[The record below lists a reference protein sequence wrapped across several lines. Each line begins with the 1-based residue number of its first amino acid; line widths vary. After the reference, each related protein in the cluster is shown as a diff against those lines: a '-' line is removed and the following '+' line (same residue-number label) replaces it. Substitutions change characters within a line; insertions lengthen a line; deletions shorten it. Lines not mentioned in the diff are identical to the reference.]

1 MKTKVQAQRKFAQG
15 AYVPPALNVSGG
27 GIDRRTE
34 ISPIKEKSVFH
45 NKTSA
50 RSLLDIVAFK
60 NLHKHAQPIV
70 LLERLENSHPLCS
83 KDRSNPIALAKPS
96 GVTINKTSHEPIPP
110 VSNATH
116 SSPMSR
122 DRTRNARIIT
132 PRLPMHLRS
141 RVVTYG
147 ERKKVLVSKKKN
159 FENREKNIVKIRNS
173 RELRKKKRPDNYS
186 DDFSIDDDKPL
197 MFFRQKSLSLKK
209 DASMKQRKIN
219 NKRPKSVK
227 NSEPKPRNKTKIVRP
242 GLNLQGKDAV
252 KRSSSCLDQSAVQGP
267 ASCRTNINPIPGLP
281 SSNKNISPILEA
293 APSNKDVIPVPETSP
308 TTTKTN
314 PVSGLPTRNTNTNTT
329 PLSSQAKEEGQN
341 LEPSFPN
348 KNVDFVPGTVTPN
361 VNANLIKVLSTSNLI
376 VDANV
381 RPAFAGMNMDTS
393 GGQVPDKIDVN
404 PYSWPASH
412 MNMETI
418 PVQTFPNGNMG
429 PIPVTSPPGINVNP
443 ITGPQ
448 SQIYVVNVPGS
459 SSNIYV
465 VPVPGASTFAY
476 ATPVPAPTS
485 TNLYVDSIPGP
496 SSLNIYK
503 DPVPGPSCTGVYAVA
518 TSAPSTNICSDNDR
532 GPLSSNIYTGN
543 VSEPSASMPCATSGS
558 LPSCLNTHPAL
569 ASGCSSPNAST
580 ASTASSPSSNQ
591 VPTASSSEI
600 YSHPVPGTSSSSVC
614 SDPIPNTSSNGRNK
628 RTIAKQRRKSS
639 TKSASS
645 LTRKRPMALRAP
657 FYGIKMI
664 ETWLSSDFRVVTAP
678 PPPPP
683 PKKKSNDPSEARGVT
698 MSPEPEIDETEQC
711 IGAKFSTIKDI
722 INYGPSYFDCL
733 CLQCDHCNYIYKM
746 LNKYKQDSSAAR
758 HVEVGMRKRKHEESL
773 TVERQEASDSMV
785 IEVSDSEDIN
795 TIDLT
800 GDTDDLMQ
808 DSEASNCSPKPANSS
823 NPQPEN
829 GSQQNEA
836 QRDSPGERLQNQLAR
851 NLAQRIQTQQSQRRI
866 QQRQRQRVGR
876 QAGSSLRGRQRI
888 VPRAVQRPLRR
899 VVVNKVVNRRS
910 LTRYSYQTSK
920 HSDNVSRILRDK
932 IITAPVFYPT
942 LEEFSDPM
950 AYLEKIMKF
959 TKKYGIFKLVAPDEY
974 EPTCTISENFKF
986 STSHQYIARFFNRW
1000 GPAARELCTMRAYLA
1015 TQNVHFKRG
1024 PLLGGLE
1031 VDLPKVFHIVQR
1043 LGGLKTV
1050 MDKKKWHRIAE
1061 ELNLRNLRNPEKKFD
1076 NLFLKYLLPYNS
1088 LTKRERQDM
1097 MMKVEQR
1104 WIKKNNRLMKRVV
1117 NPLYRQK
1124 RMLGEIESSDEEAED
1139 EDYLTEA
1146 LNLAE
1151 DCSQLGRKMGLEAFK
1166 KIAGTA
1172 FNMYFPDE
1180 KAQPTVAEIEEKYWN
1195 IVLLGTQHVSVNT
1208 AFIESGVEGNISPK
1222 SKTSDAI
1229 TTSPWYLK
1237 NLSTD
1242 KSNVLRLLGSLAGM
1256 TVPSLHVGMVFST
1269 SCWHRDPHGLPWMD
1283 YLHQGTEKIW
1293 YGVPSHE
1300 GQNFRCALETLCPT
1314 LCQNKTLW
1322 LPSEIAMTPL
1332 NLLLDRNIKLTR
1344 CVQRPGEFVFVN
1356 PQAYSS
1362 SVSTDFTVSE
1372 SVYFATESYFENVN
1386 QAFQELKESC
1396 EPSSFSLE
1404 QLLISAAK
1412 DPHLSPNVLEH
1423 VNKHLNDIVSE
1434 ELSFRRALTDLK
1446 VPLLL
1451 NKNRPTI
1458 WSARDDDECQVC
1470 RTALYL
1476 SRVTGLFK
1484 NASVC
1489 LQHALRLINLKK
1501 GAELKALIATLAM
1514 EVTISNQELHDIVVK
1529 LQRRL
1534 SQRAK

>member
-1 MKTKVQAQRKFAQG
+1 MIQLKDDIPALIYKVNFVVRKVQAQRKFAQG
-15 AYVPPALNVSGG
+15 AYVPPTLNVSGG

-83 KDRSNPIALAKPS
+83 KDRPNPIAISKPTS
-96 GVTINKTSHEPIPP
+96 VAVNKNHETISPI
-110 VSNATH
+110 SNGTH
-116 SSPMSR
+116 SSSISR

-147 ERKKVLVSKKKN
+147 ERKKVLVTKKKN

-252 KRSSSCLDQSAVQGP
+252 KRRSSCLDQSAVQGP
-267 ASCRTNINPIPGLP
+267 ASCSTKIKPIPA
-281 SSNKNISPILEA
+281 NKNVSPTLEA
-293 APSNKDVIPVPETSP
+293 APSKDVIPIPKSSP
-308 TTTKTN
+308 TSTKTN
-314 PVSGLPTRNTNTNTT
+314 LVSGLSCNTNTNPT
-329 PLSSQAKEEGQN
+329 SQIKEEEQN
-341 LEPSFPN
+341 LGSSN
-348 KNVDFVPGTVTPN
+348 KNVDFIPGTPTPN

-376 VDANV
+376 VDANG
-381 RPAFAGMNMDTS
+381 RPTFAGINMEANT
-393 GGQVPDKIDVN
+393 GQVPDKINVN
-404 PYSWPASH
+404 HYSWPASH
-412 MNMETI
+412 INMDTI
-418 PVQTFPNGNMG
+418 PVQSFPNGNIG
-429 PIPVTSPPGINVNP
+429 SIPVTSPGMNVNP
-443 ITGPQ
+443 IAGPQ

-503 DPVPGPSCTGVYAVA
+503 DPIPGTSCNGVFGVASSTPSA
-518 TSAPSTNICSDNDR
+518 NICSDSDKV
-532 GPLSSNIYTGN
+532 LSPSNYNGN
-543 VSEPSASMPCATSGS
+543 VTEPSSSLLCATPGS
-558 LPSCLNTHPAL
+558 LPCQNTL
-569 ASGCSSPNAST
+569 QASECSSPDASL
-580 ASTASSPSSNQ
+580 ASITSSPSSNQ
-591 VPTASSSEI
+591 VPTASSSDI
-600 YSHPVPGTSSSSVC
+600 YSNPVPGTSGSSIS
-614 SDPIPNTSSNGRNK
+614 SDPTTNTSSNGRN
-628 RTIAKQRRKSS
+628 RRSIGKQRRKSS
-639 TKSASS
+639 IKSASS
-645 LTRKRPMALRAP
+645 STKKPPMALKAP
-657 FYGIKMI
+657 FYGIKRI
-664 ETWLSSDFRVVTAP
+664 ESWLSSDFRVVTAP
-678 PPPPP
+678 PPPKPP
-683 PKKKSNDPSEARGVT
+683 RKNPSETREET

-711 IGAKFSTIKDI
+711 IGAKFTTVKDI

-733 CLQCDHCNYIYKM
+733 CLQCDHCNYIHKM
-746 LNKYKQDSSAAR
+746 LNKYKQESTTNRSDVR
-758 HVEVGMRKRKHEESL
+758 MRKRKHEESL
-773 TVERQEASDSMV
+773 TVELQDASDSMV
-785 IEVSDSEDIN
+785 IEVSDSEDIK

-808 DSEASNCSPKPANSS
+808 DNEVSNS
-823 NPQPEN
+823 NTGDSNTQPEN
-829 GSQQNEA
+829 VKQQNET
-836 QRDSPGERLQNQLAR
+836 QRDTQERSQNQLAR
-851 NLAQRIQTQQSQRRI
+851 NLAQRIQTQNQRRM
-866 QQRQRQRVGR
+866 QQRQRQRVSR
-876 QAGSSLRGRQRI
+876 QGSALRGRQRI
-888 VPRAVQRPLRR
+888 VPRTPQRPLRR
-899 VVVNKVVNRRS
+899 VVVNKAVNRRS

-920 HSDNVSRILRDK
+920 RSENVSKILRDK

-942 LEEFSDPM
+942 LEEFRDPM

-1124 RMLGEIESSDEEAED
+1124 RMLGEIESSDEEPED

-1172 FNMYFPDE
+1172 FTMYFPDE
-1180 KAQPTVAEIEEKYWN
+1180 KTQPTVAEIEEKYWN

-1208 AFIESGVEGNISPK
+1208 AFIESGVEGHVPPK
-1222 SKTSDAI
+1222 SKTNDSI
-1229 TTSPWYLK
+1229 NTNPWYLK

-1412 DPHLSPNVLEH
+1412 DPHLPLNVLEH
-1423 VNKHLNDIVSE
+1423 VHKHLNDIVSE

-1501 GAELKALIATLAM
+1501 GAELKTLISTLEM
-1514 EVTISNQELHDIVVK
+1514 EVSISNTELHDIVIK

-1534 SQRAK
+1534 SHRGK